1 MPEIEIKRL
10 GFFAYLVDVS
20 GREIVAVAVCPS
32 GVPVPTTLITN
43 HLLFKHLQLFKTFK
57 ATMPRLC
64 FDLNNRSDHQ
74 LILALL
80 SWAKEANYTP
90 EREDL
95 AVSFVKNY

>member
-1 MPEIEIKRL
+1 MPEIEIGKL
-10 GFFAYLVDVS
+10 VFFAYLVDVS

-32 GVPVPTTLITN
+32 GVPTTLITN
-43 HLLFKHLQLFKTFK
+43 HLLFKHLQLFKIFK